1 MLKDSRITVRLF
13 FSCVICYNLLI
24 YEGKIDMTQKEKTKL
39 YAYYVNKDM
48 RLYDDLVTY
57 ENRYQVR
64 STDEVD
70 HLESIISIVRKKTFD
85 EVMLEVFR
93 LLDLPPFQ
101 SKKGE

>member
-1 MLKDSRITVRLF
+1 
-13 FSCVICYNLLI
+13 
-24 YEGKIDMTQKEKTKL
+24 MTQKEKTKL

-48 RLYDDLVTY
+48 RLYLWWFSYIRKSVSST
-57 ENRYQVR
+57 

-101 SKKGE
+101 SKKGG

>member
-1 MLKDSRITVRLF
+1 MRLF
-13 FSCVICYNLLI
+13 FSFVICYNLLI
-24 YEGKIDMTQKEKTKL
+24 YERKIDMTQKEKTKL

-70 HLESIISIVRKKTFD
+70 HLESIISIVRKKTFN
-85 EVMLEVFR
+85 EVMLEY
-93 LLDLPPFQ
+93 LDFLTCHRF
-101 SKKGE
+101 KAKRADNTAL

>member
-1 MLKDSRITVRLF
+1 
-13 FSCVICYNLLI
+13 
-24 YEGKIDMTQKEKTKL
+24 MTQKEKTKL

-57 ENRYQVR
+57 SNRYQVR
-64 STDEVD
+64 DTDEID
-70 HLESIISIVRKKTFD
+70 HLESIISIVRKKKTFD

-101 SKKGE
+101 SKKGG

>member
-1 MLKDSRITVRLF
+1 MK
-13 FSCVICYNLLI
+13 
-24 YEGKIDMTQKEKTKL
+24 QKEITKL

-48 RLYDDLVTY
+48 RPEDDCTTY
-57 ENRYQVR
+57 ANRYAVR
-64 STDEVD
+64 QTDEVD

-101 SKKGE
+101 NKKGG

>member
-1 MLKDSRITVRLF
+1 
-13 FSCVICYNLLI
+13 
-24 YEGKIDMTQKEKTKL
+24 MTQKEKTKL

-48 RLYDDLVTY
+48 RIYDDLVTY
-57 ENRYQVR
+57 EKRYQVR
-64 STDEVD
+64 SRDEID

-101 SKKGE
+101 SKKGG

>member
-1 MLKDSRITVRLF
+1 MK
-13 FSCVICYNLLI
+13 
-24 YEGKIDMTQKEKTKL
+24 QKEITKL

-48 RLYDDLVTY
+48 RLEDDLVTY
-57 ENRYQVR
+57 SNRYQVR
-64 STDEVD
+64 NTDEVD

-101 SKKGE
+101 SKKGG

>member
-1 MLKDSRITVRLF
+1 
-13 FSCVICYNLLI
+13 
-24 YEGKIDMTQKEKTKL
+24 MTQKEKTKL

-57 ENRYQVR
+57 SNRYQVR
-64 STDEVD
+64 DTDEID
-70 HLESIISIVRKKTFD
+70 HLESIISIVCKKTFD

-101 SKKGE
+101 SKKGG

>member
-1 MLKDSRITVRLF
+1 
-13 FSCVICYNLLI
+13 
-24 YEGKIDMTQKEKTKL
+24 MTQKEKTKL

-57 ENRYQVR
+57 SNRYQVR
-64 STDEVD
+64 DTDEID
-70 HLESIISIVRKKTFD
+70 HLESIISIVRKKKTFD

-101 SKKGE
+101 SKKGGKTAL

>member
-1 MLKDSRITVRLF
+1 
-13 FSCVICYNLLI
+13 
-24 YEGKIDMTQKEKTKL
+24 MTEKEKAKL

-64 STDEVD
+64 STDEV
-70 HLESIISIVRKKTFD
+70 
-85 EVMLEVFR
+85 MLEVFS

-101 SKKGE
+101 SKKGG

>member
-1 MLKDSRITVRLF
+1 
-13 FSCVICYNLLI
+13 
-24 YEGKIDMTQKEKTKL
+24 MTQT
-39 YAYYVNKDM
+39 D
-48 RLYDDLVTY
+48 

-64 STDEVD
+64 STDEVE

-101 SKKGE
+101 SKKGG

>member
-1 MLKDSRITVRLF
+1 
-13 FSCVICYNLLI
+13 
-24 YEGKIDMTQKEKTKL
+24 MTEKEKAKL

-57 ENRYQVR
+57 SNRYQVR
-64 STDEVD
+64 DTDEID

-101 SKKGE
+101 SKKGG

>member
-1 MLKDSRITVRLF
+1 
-13 FSCVICYNLLI
+13 
-24 YEGKIDMTQKEKTKL
+24 MTQKEKKL

-57 ENRYQVR
+57 SNRYQVR

-101 SKKGE
+101 SKKGG

>member
-1 MLKDSRITVRLF
+1 
-13 FSCVICYNLLI
+13 
-24 YEGKIDMTQKEKTKL
+24 MTQKEKTKL

-70 HLESIISIVRKKTFD
+70 RLESIISIVRKKTFD

-101 SKKGE
+101 NKKGG

>member
-1 MLKDSRITVRLF
+1 
-13 FSCVICYNLLI
+13 
-24 YEGKIDMTQKEKTKL
+24 MTQKEKTKL

-70 HLESIISIVRKKTFD
+70 HLESIISIVRKKMFNET
-85 EVMLEVFR
+85 MLEVFR
-93 LLDLPPFQ
+93 LLNLPPF
-101 SKKGE
+101 SKDKEG